1 MKKITTLLSLILLCV
16 SAYAQHTETELIR
29 NAFKSEKK
37 SIVAEFLVL
46 TKDEAAK
53 FWPVYEEY
61 EKERSEFAL
70 RRIRLIESYM
80 DNYKKLDD
88 ESTNKLVEESAS
100 IQKNEVVLREKY
112 YGLLKKSIST
122 SVAARFYQIEDVI
135 NVVIRMGLYEELPL
149 LKK

>member
-1 MKKITTLLSLILLCV
+1 MKKITILPSLIFFCV
-16 SAYAQHTETELIR
+16 SAYAQHSEAELLR
-29 NAFKSEKK
+29 NTFKSEKK

-70 RRIRLIESYM
+70 RRIRLIESYV

-88 ESTNKLVEESAS
+88 EHTNKLVEESAS

-112 YGLLKKSIST
+112 YGLLRKSIST

-135 NVVIRMGLYEELPL
+135 NVVVRMGLYEELPM

>member
-1 MKKITTLLSLILLCV
+1 MKKNITLLSLILFCV
-16 SAYAQHTETELIR
+16 SAYAQQSETELIR

-37 SIVAEFLVL
+37 SIVAEFLTL
-46 TKDEAAK
+46 TKDDAAK

-70 RRIRLIESYM
+70 RRIRLIESYVDHYEKM
-80 DNYKKLDD
+80 DD

-112 YGLLKKSIST
+112 YGLLKKGIST

-135 NVVIRMGLYEELPL
+135 NVVVRMGLYEELPL